1 MKDSPALIKHL
12 NDKEA
17 TAAFAKLKTALA
29 TEVGL
34 ATLDYTAATD
44 SSSGRPCARPS

>member
-17 TAAFAKLKTALA
+17 QQQE
-29 TEVGL
+29 EVRVQL
-34 ATLDYTAATD
+34 SREL
-44 SSSGRPCARPS
+44 SP